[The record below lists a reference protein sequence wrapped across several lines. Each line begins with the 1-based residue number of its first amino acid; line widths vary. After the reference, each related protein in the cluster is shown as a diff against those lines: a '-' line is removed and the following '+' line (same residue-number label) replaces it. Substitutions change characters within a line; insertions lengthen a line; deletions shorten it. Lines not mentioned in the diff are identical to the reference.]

1 MRLVL
6 ERNHPTAGQS
16 SLSCGNFTS
25 LHYDRRPT
33 AHWSRAAFLCHPPA
47 ASARQ
52 VSLTRAQGRRL
63 GRAAEQDDDVGGAK
77 ETQNRTSSG
86 KNRGDSASSAVS
98 LPQERMLRAGGR
110 DYGEVQ
116 GRERAAG
123 IPRHHR
129 ISSSVAVCFCCL
141 CMRTTAEVEPPTADG
156 RAGARRRLPRTSS
169 PSSSR
174 RQVVLFFPRRAF

>member
-86 KNRGDSASSAVS
+86 KTGETARPAQSVYRRRGCCGRGAETTV
-98 LPQERMLRAGGR
+98 RCRAGNELLAFP
-110 DYGEVQ
+110 DITAS
-116 GRERAAG
+116 AAVW
-123 IPRHHR
+123 RFVF
-129 ISSSVAVCFCCL
+129 VAPAC
-141 CMRTTAEVEPPTADG
+141 
-156 RAGARRRLPRTSS
+156 ARQLRWNH
-169 PSSSR
+169 
-174 RQVVLFFPRRAF
+174 